1 MDMRFLHSFV
11 TVAESGS
18 IADAAR
24 RLGLAPTT
32 VAQQI
37 RALEADL
44 GSRLL
49 TRAGRTVRP
58 TVAGARIVDRA
69 RELLRGERDLRSA
82 ASDTG
87 LPAGPMRLGA

>member
-1 MDMRFLHSFV
+1 MDMRFLRSFV

-24 RLGLAPTT
+24 RLDLAPTT

-44 GSRLL
+44 G
-49 TRAGRTVRP
+49 
-58 TVAGARIVDRA
+58 
-69 RELLRGERDLRSA
+69 
-82 ASDTG
+82 
-87 LPAGPMRLGA
+87 